1 MRPRSL
7 AALVSLAPLAVGLT
21 TTARATAS
29 LDETLDVS
37 LHVARTRAD
46 WRSTGSPAP
55 FDARG
60 FGVRVGS
67 TRDAL
72 RYGAGIDFAFPER
85 LATPVPELVGRR
97 AWVFQGEAFVGY
109 APGGY
114 WHVRPNLELR
124 AHADRLW
131 LGQDGGALGFGVGP
145 RLSLLVP
152 IDEYFFV
159 DVGVGRDL
167 VGPEQLRATVAIG
180 LPIPLSHL

>member
-1 MRPRSL
+1 MRGRFAAIVAVVPLLTSSL
-7 AALVSLAPLAVGLT
+7 LVAAP
-21 TTARATAS
+21 ARAS
-29 LDETLDVS
+29 LEETLDVS
-37 LHVARTRAD
+37 LHLAQTHAD

-60 FGVRVGS
+60 FGLRVGS

-85 LATPVPELVGRR
+85 LTTPLPELVGRR

-145 RLSLLVP
+145 RISLLIP

-159 DVGVGRDL
+159 DVGIGRDL
-167 VGPEQLRATVAIG
+167 VGPEQLRATIAIG